1 MMVQHYSRAEQ
12 HYLSS
17 MIGVKASKMIAASV
31 FRSSFNPIFGHAN
44 QQAYS
49 LRRKIFL
56 TLL

>member
-17 MIGVKASKMIAASV
+17 MIGVKASQDDCGVSV
-31 FRSSFNPIFGHAN
+31 SKQLQSDFRHAN

-49 LRRKIFL
+49 FKRKIFL